1 MSHHKSLTALQTT
14 KTLSYTDYSIQTLE
28 LQTFGGV
35 SPLKAASSPLKM
47 FGLLI
52 ENCAEPL

>member
-1 MSHHKSLTALQTT
+1 MQTT